1 MLNLPRFATRAAVVA
16 IAGALSACSAITFG
30 IANAPAAFGPFERKA
45 DLSYGADSRQK
56 LDVYVPKARHQ
67 PGGPAVAADAA
78 GASADGYARASADA
92 TAVAS
97 ADAATGASAD
107 ATGAARPVVIFWY
120 GGSWQ
125 RGSKADY
132 RFVGAALA
140 ERGYITVLPD
150 YRLYP
155 DVKFPAFLDDAAR
168 AVAWVQQHAHE
179 FGGDPHR
186 IVLMGHSAGAHT
198 AAYLAL
204 NHEFLARRGANPDW
218 IVGLIGLSGPYV
230 LAPNTRTLNR
240 IFAAPWGE
248 SDWQPLR
255 FVDAQAP
262 PTFLAHGLDDSLV
275 SVAQTQKLRDALEAQ
290 GVRVETELYPGTGHA
305 ATIAAFSKAARGS
318 APTLDQ
324 AVAFLGSLTSLPS
337 TAWPSTA
344 SPSSTA
350 RTGPLQ

>member
-1 MLNLPRFATRAAVVA
+1 MLNLPRFATRVAVTA
-16 IAGALSACSAITFG
+16 IAGAALSACSAITFG

-45 DLSYGADSRQK
+45 DIAYGSDPRQK
-56 LDVYVPKARHQ
+56 LDVYVPK
-67 PGGPAVAADAA
+67 VE
-78 GASADGYARASADA
+78 
-92 TAVAS
+92 
-97 ADAATGASAD
+97 
-107 ATGAARPVVIFWY
+107 GAAAHPVVIFWY

-125 RGSKADY
+125 RGSKSDY

-140 ERGYITVLPD
+140 DRGYITVLPD

-155 DVKFPAFLDDAAR
+155 DVKFPAFLDDAAH
-168 AVAWVQQHAHE
+168 AVAWVQQHAQE

-204 NHEFLARRGANPDW
+204 NHEFLAKRGANPDW
-218 IVGLIGLSGPYV
+218 IAGLVGLSGPYV
-230 LAPNTRTLNR
+230 LAPNTRALNR
-240 IFAAPWGE
+240 IFAPPWGE

-262 PTFLAHGLDDSLV
+262 PTFLAHGLDDGVV
-275 SVAQTQKLRDALEAQ
+275 SVRQTEKLRDALEAN
-290 GVRVETELYPGTGHA
+290 GVRVDTELYPDTGHA
-305 ATIAAFSKAARGS
+305 ATIAGFSKAARGS

-324 AVAFLGSLTSLPS
+324 AVAFLDTLT
-337 TAWPSTA
+337 

-350 RTGPLQ
+350 RTDPLH

>member
-1 MLNLPRFATRAAVVA
+1 MLKLPRFATRMAITA
-16 IAGALSACSAITFG
+16 IAGALTACSAITFG

-45 DLSYGADSRQK
+45 DIAYGADARQK
-56 LDVYVPKARHQ
+56 LDVYLPR
-67 PGGPAVAADAA
+67 PAATDT
-78 GASADGYARASADA
+78 ASASISSAS
-92 TAVAS
+92 
-97 ADAATGASAD
+97 G
-107 ATGAARPVVIFWY
+107 RPVVIFWY

-125 RGSKADY
+125 QGSKSDY

-140 ERGYITVLPD
+140 DRGYITVLPD

-155 DVKFPAFLDDAAR
+155 DVKFPDFLDDAAH
-168 AVAWVQQHAHE
+168 AVAWVQAHAQE

-186 IVLMGHSAGAHT
+186 IVLMGHSAGAYT

-204 NHEFLARRGANPDW
+204 NHEFLAKRGAKPEW
-218 IVGLIGLSGPYV
+218 IVGLVGLSGPYV
-230 LAPNTRTLNR
+230 LAPNTLALNR

-262 PTFLAHGLDDSLV
+262 PTFLAHGLGDDLV
-275 SVAQTQKLRDALEAQ
+275 SVAQTERLRDALEAR
-290 GVRVETELYPGTGHA
+290 GVRVETELYPHTGHA

-324 AVAFLGSLTSLPS
+324 AVAFLGSLTS
-337 TAWPSTA
+337 TA
-344 SPSSTA
+344 STA
-350 RTGPLQ
+350 RTGPSR

>member
-1 MLNLPRFATRAAVVA
+1 MLNLSRYAARVA
-16 IAGALSACSAITFG
+16 VTALAGVLSACSAITFG
-30 IANAPAAFGPFERKA
+30 IANAPTAFGAFERKA
-45 DLSYGADSRQK
+45 DIAYGSDPRQK
-56 LDVYVPKARHQ
+56 LDVYVPKAE
-67 PGGPAVAADAA
+67 
-78 GASADGYARASADA
+78 GA
-92 TAVAS
+92 
-97 ADAATGASAD
+97 
-107 ATGAARPVVIFWY
+107 AARPVVVFWY

-125 RGSKADY
+125 SGSKSDY

-140 ERGYITVLPD
+140 DRGYITVLPD
-150 YRLYP
+150 YRVYP
-155 DVKFPAFLDDAAR
+155 EVKFPGFLDDAAH
-168 AVAWVQQHAHE
+168 AVAWVQQHAQE

-204 NHEFLARRGANPDW
+204 NHDFLAKRGANPDW
-218 IVGLIGLSGPYV
+218 IAGLVGLSGPYV

-262 PTFLAHGLDDSLV
+262 PTFLAHGVDDNLV
-275 SVAQTQKLRDALEAQ
+275 SVAQTEKLRDALEAK
-290 GVRVETELYPGTGHA
+290 GVRVETELYPDTGHA
-305 ATIAAFSKAARGS
+305 ATIAGFSKAARGS

-324 AVAFLGSLTSLPS
+324 AVAFLGTLT
-337 TAWPSTA
+337 

-350 RTGPLQ
+350 QTDPLQ

>member
-1 MLNLPRFATRAAVVA
+1 MLNLPRFATRVAITA
-16 IAGALSACSAITFG
+16 IAGVLSACSAITFG

-45 DLSYGADSRQK
+45 DIAYGSDPRQK
-56 LDVYVPKARHQ
+56 LDIYVPKPVQERGALSS
-67 PGGPAVAADAA
+67 DAA
-78 GASADGYARASADA
+78 GDAEVAASLPSAAS
-92 TAVAS
+92 
-97 ADAATGASAD
+97 G
-107 ATGAARPVVIFWY
+107 RPVVIFWY

-125 RGSKADY
+125 SGSKSDY

-140 ERGYITVLPD
+140 DRGYITVLPD

-155 DVKFPAFLDDAAR
+155 DVKFPDFLDDAAH
-168 AVAWVQQHAHE
+168 AVAWVQQHAQE

-204 NHEFLARRGANPDW
+204 NHEFLARRGANPDA
-218 IVGLIGLSGPYV
+218 IVGLVGLSGPYA

-255 FVDAQAP
+255 FVDAHAP
-262 PTFLAHGLDDSLV
+262 PTFIAHGLDDSVV
-275 SVAQTQKLRDALEAQ
+275 SVAQAEELRDALEAN
-290 GVRVETELYPGTGHA
+290 GVRVETELYPNTGHA
-305 ATIAAFSKAARGS
+305 ATIAGFSKAARGS

-324 AVAFLGSLTSLPS
+324 AVAFLGTLTS
-337 TAWPSTA
+337 T
-344 SPSSTA
+344 SSTA
-350 RTGPLQ
+350 RTDPLQ